1 MKNCIKSAI
10 LNDKDWILEIFA
22 QNKKILGG
30 KGYGSLQWKRYC
42 DNNKSNEKWI
52 VINEV
57 AFCHYLIRKRDG
69 VSVIYEIATH
79 NDYKKKGYG
88 KKIIEHL
95 GDSIELKTDYD
106 SKESNSFYQKTGFLP
121 IGVSYTK
128 SDHKKMTNY
137 KK

>member
-1 MKNCIKSAI
+1 MIREAKKE
-10 LNDKDWILEIFA
+10 DKEWILEIFS

-30 KGYGSLQWKRYC
+30 KGYGSLQWKRYW
-42 DNNKSNEKWI
+42 DNNKSNEYWI
-52 VINEV
+52 VIDKV

-79 NDYKKKGYG
+79 NDHKKKGYG
-88 KKIIEHL
+88 KQIIKYL

-106 SKESNSFYQKTGFLP
+106 SEESNEFYQKTGFLP
-121 IGVSYTK
+121 IGVSFTK
-128 SDHKKMTNY
+128 SDKKKMMNY